1 VGIKIN
7 MRLFKGFF
15 IVLAGLFIFIT
26 ILSLF
31 IPSKLMVTRAV
42 VINANAE
49 KVFSEINNLQ
59 NWKHWQPV
67 FMNNTSQ
74 IVFKTAADGKSD
86 YCEWESKGKKN
97 IVEITTKN
105 SNSVLAVLKR
115 QGENDVQNTI
125 SILPLPDSNRVQAE
139 WNVLVKLKW
148 YPWEKFYGI
157 FIEKISGQSYEDAL
171 NSLKKYT
178 ESN

>member
-1 VGIKIN
+1 

-42 VINANAE
+42 VINARAG
-49 KVFSEINNLQ
+49 KVFNEINNLQ

-67 FMNNTSQ
+67 FIIDSAKITFNTG
-74 IVFKTAADGKSD
+74 ADGISNS
-86 YCEWESKGKKN
+86 CEWDSKGKKN
-97 IVEITTKN
+97 VVEITRKSNN
-105 SNSVLAVLKR
+105 SIAAVLKR
-115 QGENDVQNTI
+115 SGETDVQNTI
-125 SILPLPDSNRVQAE
+125 SILPLADSNQVQAE
-139 WNVLVKLKW
+139 WNVLIRLKW

-157 FIEKISGQSYEDAL
+157 FIEKISGQGYEDAL
-171 NSLKKYT
+171 NSLKSYV
-178 ESN
+178 ENN